1 MRNPLSNIVE
11 QRATMHEPCTGMRRM
26 RDRSLFPLW
35 DEGCGFSVSETTTA
49 LQT

>member
-1 MRNPLSNIVE
+1 MRNPLSNTVE
-11 QRATMHEPCTGMRRM
+11 QRATKQEPGSGVRMM